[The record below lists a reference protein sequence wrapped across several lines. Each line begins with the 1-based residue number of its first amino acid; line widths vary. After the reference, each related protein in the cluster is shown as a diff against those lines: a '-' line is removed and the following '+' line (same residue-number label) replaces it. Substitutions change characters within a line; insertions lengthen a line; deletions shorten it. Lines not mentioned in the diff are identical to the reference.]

1 MAGTKPTPGPWMA
14 ATAISSVV
22 GLPVVA
28 QTGRLICNVNHAHDP
43 VHGKVAGD
51 DAFNREAI
59 ANARLI
65 AAAPELLDALRQCQ
79 SALAMMVAPDA
90 IKSTSVLHA
99 FAQVT
104 AAEVVARAAIAKA
117 SPQSLATE
125 ER

>member
-1 MAGTKPTPGPWMA
+1 MTGKHTPGPWHLFRNEVNN
-14 ATAISSVV
+14 SD
-22 GLPVVA
+22 GLTVA
-28 QTGRLICNVNHAHDP
+28 NIVQFVPAYRDVSN
-43 VHGKVAGD
+43 
-51 DAFNREAI
+51 
-59 ANARLI
+59 ANACLI

-104 AAEVVARAAIAKA
+104 AAEVVARAVIAKA